1 MITCLIGVLPPTVHK
16 TILVKQIILFH
27 FLDYHKP
34 KAKFQYAFGVTEQ
47 GGQYH
52 FNSQT
57 IALMSQTEQIYAF
70 IIFKA
75 F

>member
-1 MITCLIGVLPPTVHK
+1 MY
-16 TILVKQIILFH
+16 
-27 FLDYHKP
+27 YHKP
-34 KAKFQYAFGVTEQ
+34 KTKFKYAFGVNEQ

-57 IALMSQTEQIYAF
+57 IVLMSQTEQIYAF